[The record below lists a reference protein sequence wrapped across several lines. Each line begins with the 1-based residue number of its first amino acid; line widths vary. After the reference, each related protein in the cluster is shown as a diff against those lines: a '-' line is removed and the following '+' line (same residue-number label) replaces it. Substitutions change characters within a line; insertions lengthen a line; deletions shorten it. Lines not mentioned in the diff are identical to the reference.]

1 MLRVCT
7 TEMRELP
14 MDFEAKKRIYM
25 RIGADLVFRHNV
37 PPELVI
43 NGDETAVQ
51 FVNRARTTR
60 CAKGV
65 KQVKI
70 LGMGDDEAQTTTTIF
85 VTEAGNVL

>member
-7 TEMRELP
+7 TKMRELP
-14 MDFEAKKRIYM
+14 IDSEAKKRIYI
-25 RIGADLVFRHNV
+25 RIGAVLVFRHNV
-37 PPELVI
+37 PPKLVI

-51 FVNRARTTR
+51 SVNRARTAR

-65 KQVKI
+65 KRVKI
-70 LGMGDDEAQTTTTIF
+70 LGMGDDKAQINTTIF